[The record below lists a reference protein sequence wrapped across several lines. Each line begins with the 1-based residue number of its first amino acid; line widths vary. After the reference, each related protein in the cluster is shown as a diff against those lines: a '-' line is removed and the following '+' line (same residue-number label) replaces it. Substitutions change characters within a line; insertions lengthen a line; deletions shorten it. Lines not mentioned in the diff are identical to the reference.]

1 MMAAAAAV
9 GLLGNGKP
17 TPLFIHD
24 LVQTHGEVWHTSC
37 LDPNHE
43 VWWRSAVVW
52 DEGSICFHCE
62 TTTSAK
68 SISVT
73 QAELLTDEVIFY
85 SLHYVKSHLSSSIL
99 AFPLSPGSYGDKQLM
114 KHLLNIM

>member
-1 MMAAAAAV
+1 MMAAAAV
-9 GLLGNGKP
+9 GC
-17 TPLFIHD
+17 FIRKWEADPRFIND
-24 LVQTHGEVWHTSC
+24 LVQTHGEVWHTRC

-68 SISVT
+68 SINVT
-73 QAELLTDEVIFY
+73 QAELFRDEVIFPSSLSY
-85 SLHYVKSHLSSSIL
+85 SLQEVTVTSDWWNAY
-99 AFPLSPGSYGDKQLM
+99 
-114 KHLLNIM
+114 